1 MGDFSTSL
9 LVDGWG
15 PRTCSISWITWAAA
29 ASAGGGSSA
38 KMPESP
44 AEFFRTLSFCHF
56 SSEI

>member
-38 KMPESP
+38 KMPESSV
-44 AEFFRTLSFCHF
+44 EFSRTLLGFRF
-56 SSEI
+56 SSGI